1 MGISSVTGTTK
12 LPDRIDHKW
21 LRQWP
26 ILMGVSGCQSG
37 TAVAVVGHTS
47 NHPPEVY
54 LFETFEWEEPRRL
67 TDSNP
72 WLKDMKFA
80 KQEVIKY
87 KAKDGLEL
95 EGVLIRPLNEEKGK
109 RYPLVLNVHG
119 GPEAHY
125 SNGWTTNYNALGQ
138 VAAAKGMAVFYP
150 NYRGSTGYG
159 VEFSMKGQKEAG
171 GKEFDDLIDGVD
183 HLIKMGLVDEKKVG
197 ITGGSYGGYAT
208 AWGATYYSH
217 RFAAGVMFVGIS
229 DWISCAGTTDI
240 PHEMNLVHHR
250 KWLWDDWDYF
260 KKASPINYL
269 DKHKTPLLIMHG
281 KADPRVNPGQS
292 LELYRHLKVRN
303 QAPVR
308 LVLYPGEGHGN
319 RRAASRLDYNLRA
332 LQWMEHYLKGPGGK
346 MPAMELDYGLKA
358 APQKTS
364 SLGWNDRAPMA
375 VRHEPWLG
383 RGCPCCIG
391 W

>member
-1 MGISSVTGTTK
+1 MTNLSVERDLKGI
-12 LPDRIDHKW
+12 
-21 LRQWP
+21 
-26 ILMGVSGCQSG
+26 
-37 TAVAVVGHTS
+37 AFVGHTPT
-47 NHPPEVY
+47 HPPEVY
-54 LFETFEWEEPRRL
+54 FAIGDYTPPRRL

-80 KQEVIKY
+80 KQEVVKY
-87 KAKDGLEL
+87 KARDGLEL

-109 RYPLVLNVHG
+109 RYPLVLHVHG

-125 SNGWTTNYNALGQ
+125 SNGWITRYADLGQ
-138 VAAAKGMAVFYP
+138 VAAANGMASFYP

-159 VEFSMKGQKEAG
+159 VEFSMKGQAAAA
-171 GKEFDDLIDGVD
+171 GKEFDDLVDGVD

-217 RFAAGVMFVGIS
+217 RFAAGVMFVGLS
-229 DWISCAGTTDI
+229 DLVSCAGTTDI
-240 PHEMNLVHHR
+240 PQEMTLVHHR
-250 KWLWDDWDYF
+250 KWLWDDWEYF
-260 KKASPINYL
+260 LKASPI
-269 DKHKTPLLIMHG
+269 KHLEKAKTPLLIAHG
-281 KADPRVNPGQS
+281 KNDPRVHPSQS

-319 RRAASRLDYNLRA
+319 RRAASRLDYNIRT
-332 LQWMEHYLKGPGGK
+332 LQWFEHYLKGPGGP
-346 MPAMELDYGLKA
+346 MPAMDLDYGLTVPAKA
-358 APQKTS
+358 SASWDTRTPQTATASTS
-364 SLGWNDRAPMA
+364 TS
-375 VRHEPWLG
+375 PWLG

>member
-1 MGISSVTGTTK
+1 V
-12 LPDRIDHKW
+12 
-21 LRQWP
+21 
-26 ILMGVSGCQSG
+26 ILDLD
-37 TAVAVVGHTS
+37 
-47 NHPPEVY
+47 E
-54 LFETFEWEEPRRL
+54 RL

-72 WLKDMKFA
+72 WLRTMQFA
-80 KQEVIKY
+80 KQEVVKY

-95 EGVLIRPLNEEKGK
+95 EGVLIYPLGYDPEQKNKK

-125 SNGWTTNYNALGQ
+125 SNGWLTNYNALGQ
-138 VAAAKGMAVFYP
+138 VAAARGMAVFYP

-159 VEFSMKGQKEAG
+159 VEFSMKGQKDAG

-183 HLIKMGLVDEKKVG
+183 HLVKMGLVDEKKVG

-208 AWGATYYSH
+208 AWGSTYYSH

-240 PHEMNLVHHR
+240 PQEMFLVHHR

-260 KKASPINYL
+260 AKASPLKYL
-269 DKHKTPLLIMHG
+269 DKAKTPLLIMHG
-281 KADPRVNPGQS
+281 KNDPRVNPGQS

-319 RRAASRLDYNLRA
+319 RRAASRLDYNIRL
-332 LQWMEHYLKGPGGK
+332 LQWMEHYLKGPGGT
-346 MPAMELDYGLKA
+346 MPALEIDYGLTPATKTSA
-358 APQKTS
+358 SWDTRAPQTPT
-364 SLGWNDRAPMA
+364 AT
-375 VRHEPWLG
+375 PWLG